1 MSINQSFSTLGS
13 EDYEQFNRVGAGFQR
28 LRDQRILIT
37 GGTGFVGSW
46 LLEALL
52 HLNRLYTA
60 GFQLFVLTRR
70 PQRFLATRPH
80 LATDSAVRLIEGDI
94 LEAERWARRI
104 PALDL
109 VFHGAFDSGLTP
121 GTLTRLQVLDTII
134 EGTRKVL
141 SAAAGLGARRVLF
154 VSSGAVYGD
163 MPEGVQKF
171 SESDSSG
178 PDPLSTKGAYA
189 EGKRAAEAWGMAF
202 CEDKRIEFLI
212 ARLFAFAGP
221 YLPLDQHFAFGNFLR
236 DCLGGGPIRVAG
248 SGRSVRS
255 YLYGADLAIWLVR
268 MLASEIS
275 GRAFNVGSDE
285 AVTIRQ
291 LAELFRD
298 LGGIKTTVDI
308 GTESNPAESV
318 SRYVPDI
325 SRAQQ
330 ELQLGVYTSLP
341 EAIEKSIRYHR
352 R

>member
-1 MSINQSFSTLGS
+1 MTVPMHTLGGD
-13 EDYEQFNRVGAGFQR
+13 DYEQFNRVGAGFER
-28 LRDQRILIT
+28 LRAQRILIT

-52 HLNRLYTA
+52 HLNRLHA
-60 GFQLFVLTRR
+60 SGFQLFVLTRR
-70 PQRFLATRPH
+70 PRRFLASRPH
-80 LATDSAVRLIEGDI
+80 LASDGAVQLIEGDI
-94 LEAERWARRI
+94 LEAERWAGQI
-104 PALDL
+104 PAVDIL
-109 VFHGAFDSGLTP
+109 FHGAFDSGLTP

-141 SAAAGLGARRVLF
+141 SAAASLGTRRVLF

-171 SESDSSG
+171 SESHTSG
-178 PDPLSTKGAYA
+178 PDPLSVKGAYA
-189 EGKRAAEAWGMAF
+189 EGKRAAEAWGLAF
-202 CEDKRIEFLI
+202 CEDQGIEFLI

-221 YLPLDQHFAFGNFLR
+221 FLPLDQHFAFGNFLR

-285 AVTIRQ
+285 AVSIRQ
-291 LAELFRD
+291 LAELFREV
-298 LGGIKTTVDI
+298 GGIKSDVQI
-308 GTESNPAESV
+308 GMEANPGESV

-330 ELQLGVYTSLP
+330 ELQLAVHTSLP
-341 EAIEKSIRYHR
+341 ESIERSLRYHR

>member
-1 MSINQSFSTLGS
+1 MNTLGS
-13 EDYEQFNRVGAGFQR
+13 EDYEQFNRVGAGFER
-28 LRDQRILIT
+28 LCAQRILIT

-52 HLNRLYTA
+52 HLNRQYAA
-60 GFQLFVLTRR
+60 GIRLFVLTRR
-70 PQRFLATRPH
+70 PRRFLAARPH
-80 LATDSAVRLIEGDI
+80 LASDSAVEVIEGDI
-94 LEAERWARRI
+94 LEAERWAPQI
-104 PALDL
+104 PALDML
-109 VFHGAFDSGLTP
+109 FHGAFDSGLTP

-141 SAAAGLGARRVLF
+141 SVAARLGARRVLF

-163 MPEGVQKF
+163 MPEGVQRF
-171 SESDSSG
+171 SESDTSG
-178 PDPLSTKGAYA
+178 PDPLSAKGAYA
-189 EGKRAAEAWGMAF
+189 EGKRAAEAWGLAF
-202 CEDKRIEFLI
+202 CEDQQIEFLI

-221 YLPLDQHFAFGNFLR
+221 FLPLDQHFAFGNFLR
-236 DCLGGGPIRVAG
+236 DCLRGGPISVSG

-255 YLYGADLAIWLVR
+255 YLYGADLAIWLVK

-285 AVTIRQ
+285 AVSIRE

-298 LGGIKTTVDI
+298 LGGIKSAVQI
-308 GTESNPAESV
+308 GMEANPGELV

-330 ELQLGVYTSLP
+330 ELHLDVCTALP
-341 EAIEKSIRYHR
+341 ESIERSLRYYR